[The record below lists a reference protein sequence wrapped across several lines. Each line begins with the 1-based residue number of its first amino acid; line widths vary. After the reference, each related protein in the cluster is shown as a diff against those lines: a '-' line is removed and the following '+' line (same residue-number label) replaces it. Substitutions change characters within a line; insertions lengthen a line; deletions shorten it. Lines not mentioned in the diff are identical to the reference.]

1 MCLHQ
6 TTNDR
11 SDSTGHMCVRN
22 MPFTLV
28 TQIIG
33 TFEANGIIGLGPNG
47 HELSYVNQLF
57 DQG

>member
-47 HELSYVNQLF
+47 HELSYVN
-57 DQG
+57 